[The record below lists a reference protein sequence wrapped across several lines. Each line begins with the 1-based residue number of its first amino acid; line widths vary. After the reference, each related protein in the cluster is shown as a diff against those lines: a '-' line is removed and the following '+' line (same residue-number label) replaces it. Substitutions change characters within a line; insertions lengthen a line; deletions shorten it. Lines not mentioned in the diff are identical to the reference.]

1 MATMMTPRMLDFAH
15 AALLTEGRVVM
26 GSGLACGAP
35 E

>member
-1 MATMMTPRMLDFAH
+1 MTICVSGQGGTAPPYLAI
-15 AALLTEGRVVM
+15 VVFM